1 MKRIC
6 VFTGSTPGAR
16 TDYADAAQ
24 ELGRLLVA
32 RGHGLVYG
40 GGRVGLM
47 GVIADAALANG
58 GNVIGVIPEALAAK
72 EIAHSRLTELRVVHS
87 MHERK
92 AIMAELS
99 DAFIALPGGLGTLEE
114 FFEVITWA
122 QLGLH
127 AKPVGIMN
135 VSGYFDPLFAFL
147 DRAVDERFVKVEHR
161 AMIIMAHSPAD
172 LLDRLQSYKPPQ
184 VEKWID
190 RTSS

>member
-6 VFTGSTPGAR
+6 VFTGSSPGAR

-58 GNVIGVIPEALAAK
+58 GNVIPEALAAK

>member
-6 VFTGSTPGAR
+6 VFTGSSPGAR
-16 TDYADAAQ
+16 TDYAEAAQ
-24 ELGRLLVA
+24 ELGREIASRGLELVF
-32 RGHGLVYG
+32 G

-47 GVIADAALANG
+47 GVIADAVLANG

-72 EIAHSRLTELRVVHS
+72 EIAHSRLTELRVVRS

-92 AIMAELS
+92 ATMAELS
-99 DAFIALPGGLGTLEE
+99 DAFVALPGGLGTLEE
-114 FFEVITWA
+114 FFEIITWA

-135 VSGYFDPLFAFL
+135 VAGYFDPLFAFL
-147 DRAVDERFVKVEHR
+147 DRAVDERFVKREHR

-172 LLDRLQSYKPPQ
+172 LVDRLASYEAPR

-190 RTSS
+190 RASS